1 MAWTAFEYPNPSR
14 GIVQVVFETMGEDL
28 HFERYDATG
37 RSVVD
42 LGRNTTSFTMDLS
55 QVVVGSYTLTW
66 RSHDTRGQQRLL
78 SQR

>member
-28 HFERYDATG
+28 HFERYDVTI

-42 LGRNTTSFTMDLS
+42 LGRNTTSFTMALS
-55 QVVVGSYTLTW
+55 QVAVGYYTLTW
-66 RSHDTRGQQRLL
+66 RPLDTLWQQRLL
-78 SQR
+78 IQR